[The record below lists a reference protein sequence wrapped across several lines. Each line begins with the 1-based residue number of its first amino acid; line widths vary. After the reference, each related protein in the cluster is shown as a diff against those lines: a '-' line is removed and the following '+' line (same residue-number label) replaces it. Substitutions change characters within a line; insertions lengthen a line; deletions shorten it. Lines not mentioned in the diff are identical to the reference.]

1 VSLITPAAGG
11 ESLTF
16 ERDVRPMFK
25 THCFQCH
32 GEGEKRE
39 GGLDLRLRR
48 TAAQGGDSG
57 AAFAPGKP
65 EESLLIERLRS
76 GEMPPPDV
84 KHRPT
89 ADEIETIER
98 WIAAGAPTARDE
110 PESLGDEPYLTEEE
124 RNFWSFRPV
133 QRPALP
139 AVRDAE
145 RLRSPIDAFLLS
157 KLESQNLAFSPEADL
172 RTLMRRAYFDLWGL
186 PPSPEEVEAFL
197 NDPAPDAYERLIERL
212 LASPHYGERWARHWL
227 DAAGYADSEGYT
239 EDDPER
245 PDAWRYRDYVI
256 RAYNADKPFDL
267 FLCEQLAGDEMLGRA
282 PQNLSPHEV
291 ERLTATGFLR
301 MAPDGTAASG
311 VDAGAARNDTIAA
324 TLEIVA
330 TSVLGLTVGCAR
342 CHDHRYDPISQ
353 ADYYRFRAI
362 FEPAL
367 DWKSWKTPSQRRIS
381 LYTDEDRRRAAE
393 IEEEAKKIDAERL
406 AKQEEYIRQTFEREL
421 AKLPEEARAAVNE
434 AFDTPA
440 KERNDEQ
447 KRLLKEYP
455 SVNVSAGSLYL
466 YDAKAAAD
474 LKSYADRAAQVRA
487 TRPKEEFLRA
497 LTEPAGAAP
506 PKTVL
511 FIRGDHE
518 QSGQEAT
525 PSELTVLS
533 GDNAAKIPLDDPNL
547 PTAGRRLAYA
557 KWLTSGRHPLVAR
570 VIVNRVWM
578 QHFGRGLV
586 ATPGDFGM
594 LGERPTHPE
603 LLDWLADEFV
613 WSGWSLK
620 RLHRLMMN
628 STAYRQSSRRE
639 AASEMVDSE
648 NTLYWRMNVRRLEG
662 EALRDGVLAATAQLN
677 VKSGGPP
684 IPIMADRVGQFVIG
698 IENLNAGRPGAEIPL
713 HGEEFR
719 RSVYVQVRRSRPL
732 AVLETFDL
740 PAMTPNCTA
749 RKSTTS
755 APQSLLLMNGEFLL
769 EQSRRLAERLVNE
782 IPGDSAE
789 RIRRAWRA
797 TLARTPSE
805 DEVAAAEKF
814 LREQQ
819 DDFAANPD
827 LLRPAKKSE
836 PTMSPP
842 VAALASVCQALLSC
856 NEFLYI
862 D

>member
-1 VSLITPAAGG
+1 
-11 ESLTF
+11 
-16 ERDVRPMFK
+16 
-25 THCFQCH
+25 
-32 GEGEKRE
+32 
-39 GGLDLRLRR
+39 
-48 TAAQGGDSG
+48 
-57 AAFAPGKP
+57 
-65 EESLLIERLRS
+65 
-76 GEMPPPDV
+76 
-84 KHRPT
+84 
-89 ADEIETIER
+89 
-98 WIAAGAPTARDE
+98 
-110 PESLGDEPYLTEEE
+110 
-124 RNFWSFRPV
+124 
-133 QRPALP
+133 
-139 AVRDAE
+139 
-145 RLRSPIDAFLLS
+145 
-157 KLESQNLAFSPEADL
+157 
-172 RTLMRRAYFDLWGL
+172 
-186 PPSPEEVEAFL
+186 
-197 NDPAPDAYERLIERL
+197 
-212 LASPHYGERWARHWL
+212 
-227 DAAGYADSEGYT
+227 
-239 EDDPER
+239 
-245 PDAWRYRDYVI
+245 
-256 RAYNADKPFDL
+256 
-267 FLCEQLAGDEMLGRA
+267 
-282 PQNLSPHEV
+282 
-291 ERLTATGFLR
+291 
-301 MAPDGTAASG
+301 
-311 VDAGAARNDTIAA
+311 
-324 TLEIVA
+324 
-330 TSVLGLTVGCAR
+330 
-342 CHDHRYDPISQ
+342 
-353 ADYYRFRAI
+353 
-362 FEPAL
+362 
-367 DWKSWKTPSQRRIS
+367 
-381 LYTDEDRRRAAE
+381 
-393 IEEEAKKIDAERL
+393 
-406 AKQEEYIRQTFEREL
+406 
-421 AKLPEEARAAVNE
+421 
-434 AFDTPA
+434 
-440 KERNDEQ
+440 
-447 KRLLKEYP
+447 
-455 SVNVSAGSLYL
+455 
-466 YDAKAAAD
+466 
-474 LKSYADRAAQVRA
+474 
-487 TRPKEEFLRA
+487 
-497 LTEPAGAAP
+497 
-506 PKTVL
+506 L